1 MNQNE
6 ILDSSSI
13 NTLEVRRMISSSS
26 VLPKIDRLKG
36 SRSHRDEDDEEQK
49 NYIVRNLC

>member
-13 NTLEVRRMISSSS
+13 NTLEVRRMTSSSS
-26 VLPKIDRLKG
+26 VLPKINFLKG
-36 SRSHRDEDDEEQK
+36 SRSQRDEEDEE
-49 NYIVRNLC
+49 